1 MEYQLINRPISRL
14 QEIEQILMNRGI
26 PLVDAYKYLH
36 TSPVDIIPPTEIA
49 NIKEGASLLVKH
61 ISQNSKIM
69 LQIDSDCD
77 GFTSFA
83 VFMNYLNNLFPAFV
97 QNNIVYKTH
106 KGKSHGI
113 DIDEIPK
120 DTKLVI
126 ALDAS
131 SNEYELH
138 KTLQEAGMD
147 ILIIDHHEAKQVSPY
162 ACVINN
168 QLCDYPNKSLSGVG
182 MVYKF
187 CCYLDQLLGVSYA
200 DNYLDLVALGMIAD
214 MMDLRDFETKHLIQL
229 GCESVRS
236 PFIKMMMARNEF
248 SIKGQLTPFTVGFY
262 IAPYINA
269 VARVGTQEETLLL
282 AEAMLEYRAYEQIP
296 STKRGCSG
304 QTETRVEQ
312 ACRTANNVRNRQN
325 KARDTSTEFVDKL
338 IEKNNLLENKILVV
352 QVPKAN
358 GLDTNITGLI
368 GNQTIAKYQHP
379 ALILNE
385 RVHDNNEVWWEGS
398 ARGLSDSEL
407 TNFKEFM
414 SETGL
419 VEYAEGHANAF
430 GAGIKDCNMKAF
442 IELTNKLLANIDF
455 RPIYWVDFIYQS
467 NELNPITILTIG
479 QYNHLWGQQLEKPKI
494 AIENIDVSPEKVS
507 VMKGPSLKII
517 VNGIEYIKFKATEKE
532 LELFQENEI
541 VNINIVGE
549 CDINNWGGVE
559 RPQIIIKDYE
569 VNKVMKYYI

>member
-1 MEYQLINRPISRL
+1 
-14 QEIEQILMNRGI
+14 MNRGI
-26 PLVDAYKYLH
+26 PLVDAYRYLH

-61 ISQNSKIM
+61 ISQNSKVM

-131 SNEYELH
+131 SNEYEIHQKLR
-138 KTLQEAGMD
+138 EAGMD
-147 ILIIDHHEAKQVSPY
+147 VLIIDHHEATKVSPN

-187 CCYLDQLLGVSYA
+187 CCYLDQLLGANHA
-200 DNYLDLVALGMIAD
+200 DKYLDLVALGMIAD
-214 MMDLRDFETKHLIQL
+214 MMDLRYFETKHLIQL
-229 GCESVRS
+229 GCENIRS
-236 PFIKMMMARNEF
+236 PFIKMMMARNEY

-262 IAPYINA
+262 IAPYVNA
-269 VARVGTQEETLLL
+269 VARVGTQQETLLL
-282 AEAMLEYRAYEQIP
+282 AESMLEYRAYEQIP

-304 QTETRVEQ
+304 QTESRVEQ

-325 KARDTSTEFVDKL
+325 KARDVSTEFVDKI
-338 IEKNNLLENKILVV
+338 IETNNLLDNKILVV
-352 QVPKAN
+352 QAPKAN

-368 GNQTIAKYQHP
+368 GNQTSAKYQHP
-379 ALILNE
+379 VLILNE
-385 RVHDNNEVWWEGS
+385 RDHDGEIWWEGS

-407 TNFKEFM
+407 TNFKEFLM
-414 SETGL
+414 STGL

-430 GAGIKDCNMKAF
+430 GAGIKDCNIQKF
-442 IELTNKLLANIDF
+442 IEFTNKKLKDIDF
-455 RPIYWVDFIYQS
+455 RPIYWVDFIYKS
-467 NELNPITILTIG
+467 DTLNPNTILTIG
-479 QYNHLWGQQLEKPKI
+479 QYNYLWGQQLDKPKI
-494 AIENIDVSPEKVS
+494 AIEDINITPDNVQ
-507 VMKGPSLKII
+507 VMKGPSLKFTI
-517 VNGIEYIKFKATEKE
+517 NGIEYIKFKATEEEIK
-532 LELFQENEI
+532 LFQDNAI
-541 VNINIVGE
+541 VNITIVGE
-549 CDINNWGGVE
+549 CDINTWGGTE
-559 RPQIIIKDYE
+559 RPQIIIVDYE
-569 VNKVMKYYI
+569 VNKAIKYYI

>member
-1 MEYQLINRPISRL
+1 MEYQLINKPISRL

-26 PLVDAYKYLH
+26 PLIDVYRYLH
-36 TSPVDIIPPTEIA
+36 TSLVDIIPPTEIA
-49 NIKEGASLLVKH
+49 NIKEGAALLVKH
-61 ISQNSKIM
+61 ISQNNKAM

-131 SNEYELH
+131 SNEYEIH
-138 KTLQEAGMD
+138 KKLREAGMD
-147 ILIIDHHEAKQVSPY
+147 ILIIDHHEATEVSPD

-168 QLCDYPNKSLSGVG
+168 QLCNYPNKSLSGVG

-187 CCYLDQLLGVSYA
+187 CCYLDQLLGVDHA
-200 DNYLDLVALGMIAD
+200 DKYLDLVALGMIAD
-214 MMDLRDFETKHLIQL
+214 MMDLRYFETKHLIQL
-229 GCESVRS
+229 GCENIRS
-236 PFIKMMMARNEF
+236 PFIKMMMARNEY

-282 AEAMLEYRAYEQIP
+282 AESMLEYRAYEQIP

-304 QTETRVEQ
+304 QTESRVEQ

-325 KARDTSTEFVDKL
+325 KARDVSTEFVDKL
-338 IEKNNLLENKILVV
+338 IETNNLLDNKILVV
-352 QVPKAN
+352 QAPKAN

-368 GNQTIAKYQHP
+368 GNQTSAKYQHP
-379 ALILNE
+379 VLILNE
-385 RVHDNNEVWWEGS
+385 RNHDGEIWWEGS

-407 TNFKEFM
+407 TNFKEFLIN
-414 SETGL
+414 TGL
-419 VEYAEGHANAF
+419 VEYAEGHPNAF
-430 GAGIKDCNMKAF
+430 GVGIKDQNIQKF
-442 IELTNKLLANIDF
+442 IEFTNEKLKDIDF
-455 RPIYWVDFIYQS
+455 RPIYWVDFIYKS
-467 NELNPITILTIG
+467 DTLNPNTILTIG
-479 QYNHLWGQQLEKPKI
+479 QYNYLWGQSLDKPKI
-494 AIENIDVSPEKVS
+494 AIEDINITPNNVQ
-507 VMKGPSLKII
+507 VMKGPSLKFTI
-517 VNGIEYIKFKATEKE
+517 NGIEYIKFKAAEEEIK
-532 LELFQENEI
+532 LFQDNAI
-541 VNINIVGE
+541 VNITIVGE
-549 CDINNWGGVE
+549 CDINTWGGIE
-559 RPQIIIKDYE
+559 RPQIIIVDYE
-569 VNKVMKYYI
+569 VNKAIKYYI

>member
-1 MEYQLINRPISRL
+1 MEYQLINKPISRL

-26 PLVDAYKYLH
+26 PLIDVYRYLH

-61 ISQNSKIM
+61 ISQNSKVM

-131 SNEYELH
+131 SNEYEIHQKLR
-138 KTLQEAGMD
+138 EAGMD
-147 ILIIDHHEAKQVSPY
+147 VLIIDHHEATKVSPD

-187 CCYLDQLLGVSYA
+187 CCYLDQLLDVDHA
-200 DNYLDLVALGMIAD
+200 DKYLDLVALGMIAD
-214 MMDLRDFETKHLIQL
+214 MMDLRYFETKHLIQL
-229 GCESVRS
+229 GCENIRS
-236 PFIKMMMARNEF
+236 PFIKMMMTRNEY

-282 AEAMLEYRAYEQIP
+282 AESMLEYRAYEQIP

-304 QTETRVEQ
+304 QTESRVEQ

-325 KARDTSTEFVDKL
+325 KARDMSTEFVDKL
-338 IEKNNLLENKILVV
+338 IETNNLLNNKILVV
-352 QVPKAN
+352 QAPKAN

-368 GNQTIAKYQHP
+368 GNQTSAKYQHP
-379 ALILNE
+379 VLILNE
-385 RVHDNNEVWWEGS
+385 RNHDGEIWWEGS

-407 TNFKEFM
+407 TNFKEFLIN
-414 SETGL
+414 TGL
-419 VEYAEGHANAF
+419 VEYAEGHPNAF
-430 GAGIKDCNMKAF
+430 GVGIKDQNIQKF
-442 IELTNKLLANIDF
+442 IEFTNEKLKDIDF
-455 RPIYWVDFIYQS
+455 RPIYWVDFIYKS
-467 NELNPITILTIG
+467 DTLNPNTILTIG
-479 QYNHLWGQQLEKPKI
+479 QYNYLWGQSLDKPKI
-494 AIENIDVSPEKVS
+494 AIEDINITPNNVQ
-507 VMKGPSLKII
+507 VMKGPSLKFTI
-517 VNGIEYIKFKATEKE
+517 NGIEYIKFKATEEEIK
-532 LELFQENEI
+532 LFQDNAI
-541 VNINIVGE
+541 VNITIVGE
-549 CDINNWGGVE
+549 CDINTWGGVE
-559 RPQIIIKDYE
+559 RPQIIIVDYE
-569 VNKVMKYYI
+569 VNKAIKYYI

>member
-61 ISQNSKIM
+61 ISQNSKVM

-120 DTKLVI
+120 DTNLVI

-138 KTLQEAGMD
+138 QKLHEAGMD
-147 ILIIDHHEAKQVSPY
+147 ILIIDHHEAEQVSPY

-262 IAPYINA
+262 IAPYVNA
-269 VARVGTQEETLLL
+269 VARVGTQDETLLL
-282 AEAMLEYRAYEQIP
+282 AESMLEYRAYEQIP

-304 QTETRVEQ
+304 QTESRVEQ

-385 RVHDNNEVWWEGS
+385 RVHNDEIWWEGS

-407 TNFKEFM
+407 TNFKKFM

>member
-1 MEYQLINRPISRL
+1 MEYQLINKPISRL

-26 PLVDAYKYLH
+26 PLIDVYRYLH

-61 ISQNSKIM
+61 ISQNSKVM

-131 SNEYELH
+131 SNEYEIH
-138 KTLQEAGMD
+138 KKLREAGMD
-147 ILIIDHHEAKQVSPY
+147 VLIIDHHEATEVSPD

-187 CCYLDQLLGVSYA
+187 CCYLDQLLGVDHA
-200 DNYLDLVALGMIAD
+200 DKYLDLVALGMIAD
-214 MMDLRDFETKHLIQL
+214 MMDLRYFETKHLIQL
-229 GCESVRS
+229 GCENIRS
-236 PFIKMMMARNEF
+236 PFIKMMMARNEY

-282 AEAMLEYRAYEQIP
+282 AESMLEYRAYEQIP

-304 QTETRVEQ
+304 QTESRVEQ

-325 KARDTSTEFVDKL
+325 KARDVSTEFVDKL
-338 IEKNNLLENKILVV
+338 IETNNLLDNKILVV
-352 QVPKAN
+352 QAPKAN

-368 GNQTIAKYQHP
+368 GNQTSAKYQHP
-379 ALILNE
+379 VLILNE
-385 RVHDNNEVWWEGS
+385 RNHDGEIWWEGS

-407 TNFKEFM
+407 TNFKEFLIN
-414 SETGL
+414 TGL
-419 VEYAEGHANAF
+419 VEYAEGHPNAF
-430 GAGIKDCNMKAF
+430 GVGIKDYNIQKF
-442 IELTNKLLANIDF
+442 IEFTNEKLKDIDF
-455 RPIYWVDFIYQS
+455 RPIYWVDFIYKS
-467 NELNPITILTIG
+467 DTLNPNTILTIG
-479 QYNHLWGQQLEKPKI
+479 QYNYLWGQSLDKPKI
-494 AIENIDVSPEKVS
+494 AIEDINITPNNVQ
-507 VMKGPSLKII
+507 VMKGPSLKFTI
-517 VNGIEYIKFKATEKE
+517 NGIEYIKFKVAEEEIK
-532 LELFQENEI
+532 LFQDNAI
-541 VNINIVGE
+541 VNITIVGE
-549 CDINNWGGVE
+549 CDINTWGGVE
-559 RPQIIIKDYE
+559 RPQIIIVDYE
-569 VNKVMKYYI
+569 VNKAIKYYI

>member
-26 PLVDAYKYLH
+26 PLVDAYRYLH

-61 ISQNSKIM
+61 ISQNSKVM

-131 SNEYELH
+131 SNEYEIHQKLRG
-138 KTLQEAGMD
+138 AGMD
-147 ILIIDHHEAKQVSPY
+147 VLIIDHHEATKVSPN

-187 CCYLDQLLGVSYA
+187 CCYLDQLLGA
-200 DNYLDLVALGMIAD
+200 DHADKYLDLVALGMIAD
-214 MMDLRDFETKHLIQL
+214 MMDLRYLETKHLIQL
-229 GCESVRS
+229 GCENIRS
-236 PFIKMMMARNEF
+236 PFIKMMMTRNEY

-262 IAPYINA
+262 IAPYVNA
-269 VARVGTQEETLLL
+269 VARVGTQQETLLL
-282 AEAMLEYRAYEQIP
+282 AESMLEYRAYEQIP

-304 QTETRVEQ
+304 QTESRVEQ

-325 KARDTSTEFVDKL
+325 KARDVSTEFVDKI
-338 IEKNNLLENKILVV
+338 IETNNLLDNKILVV
-352 QVPKAN
+352 QAPKAN

-368 GNQTIAKYQHP
+368 GNQTSAKYQHP
-379 ALILNE
+379 VLILNE
-385 RVHDNNEVWWEGS
+385 RDHDGEIWWEGS

-407 TNFKEFM
+407 TNFKEFLM
-414 SETGL
+414 STGL

-430 GAGIKDCNMKAF
+430 GAGIKDCNIQKF
-442 IELTNKLLANIDF
+442 IEFTNEKLKDIDF
-455 RPIYWVDFIYQS
+455 RPIYWVDFIYKS
-467 NELNPITILTIG
+467 DTLNPNTILTIG
-479 QYNHLWGQQLEKPKI
+479 QYNYLWGQQLDKPKI
-494 AIENIDVSPEKVS
+494 AIEDINITPDNVQ
-507 VMKGPSLKII
+507 VMKGPSLKFT
-517 VNGIEYIKFKATEKE
+517 VNGIEYIKFKATEEEIK
-532 LELFQENEI
+532 LFQDNAV
-541 VNINIVGE
+541 VNITIVGE

-559 RPQIIIKDYE
+559 RPQIIIVDYE
-569 VNKVMKYYI
+569 VNKAMKYYI

>member
-1 MEYQLINRPISRL
+1 
-14 QEIEQILMNRGI
+14 MNRGI
-26 PLVDAYKYLH
+26 PLVDAYRYLH

-61 ISQNSKIM
+61 ISQNSKVM

-131 SNEYELH
+131 SNEYEIHQKLR
-138 KTLQEAGMD
+138 EAGMD
-147 ILIIDHHEAKQVSPY
+147 VLIIDHHEATKVSPN

-187 CCYLDQLLGVSYA
+187 CCYLDQLLSA
-200 DNYLDLVALGMIAD
+200 DHADKYLDLVALGMIAD
-214 MMDLRDFETKHLIQL
+214 MMDLRFLETKHLIQL
-229 GCESVRS
+229 GCENIRS
-236 PFIKMMMARNEF
+236 PFIKMMMTRNEY

-262 IAPYINA
+262 IAPYVNA
-269 VARVGTQEETLLL
+269 VARVGTQQETLLL
-282 AEAMLEYRAYEQIP
+282 AESMLEYRAYEQIP

-304 QTETRVEQ
+304 QTESRVEQ

-325 KARDTSTEFVDKL
+325 KARDVSTEFVSKL
-338 IEKNNLLENKILVV
+338 IETNNLLDNKILVV
-352 QVPKAN
+352 QAPKAN

-368 GNQTIAKYQHP
+368 GNQTSAKYQHP
-379 ALILNE
+379 VLILNE
-385 RVHDNNEVWWEGS
+385 RDHDGEIWWEGS

-407 TNFKEFM
+407 TNFKEFLM
-414 SETGL
+414 STGL
-419 VEYAEGHANAF
+419 VEYAEGHPNAF
-430 GAGIKDCNMKAF
+430 GAGIKDCNIQKF
-442 IELTNKLLANIDF
+442 IEFTNEKLKDIDF
-455 RPIYWVDFIYQS
+455 RPIYWVDFIYKS
-467 NELNPITILTIG
+467 DTLNPNTILTIG
-479 QYNHLWGQQLEKPKI
+479 QYNYLWGQQLDKPKI
-494 AIENIDVSPEKVS
+494 AIEDINITPDNVQ
-507 VMKGPSLKII
+507 VMKGPSLKFT
-517 VNGIEYIKFKATEKE
+517 VNGIEYIKFKATEEEIK
-532 LELFQENEI
+532 LFQDNEVI
-541 VNINIVGE
+541 NITIVGE

-559 RPQIIIKDYE
+559 RPQIIVTDYE

>member
-1 MEYQLINRPISRL
+1 MEYQLINKPISRL

-26 PLVDAYKYLH
+26 PLIDVYRYLH

-61 ISQNSKIM
+61 ISQNNKVM

-131 SNEYELH
+131 SNEYEIH
-138 KTLQEAGMD
+138 KKLREAGMD
-147 ILIIDHHEAKQVSPY
+147 VLIIDHHEATEVSPD

-187 CCYLDQLLGVSYA
+187 CCYLDQLLGVDHA
-200 DNYLDLVALGMIAD
+200 DKYLDLVALGMIAD
-214 MMDLRDFETKHLIQL
+214 MMDLRYFETKHLIQL
-229 GCESVRS
+229 GCENIRS
-236 PFIKMMMARNEF
+236 PFIKMMMARNEY

-282 AEAMLEYRAYEQIP
+282 AESMLEYRAYEQIP

-304 QTETRVEQ
+304 QTESRVEQ

-325 KARDTSTEFVDKL
+325 KARDVSTEFVDKL
-338 IEKNNLLENKILVV
+338 IETNNLLDNKILVV
-352 QVPKAN
+352 QAPKAN

-368 GNQTIAKYQHP
+368 GNQTSAKYQHP
-379 ALILNE
+379 VLILNE
-385 RVHDNNEVWWEGS
+385 RNHDGEIWWEGS

-407 TNFKEFM
+407 TNFKEFLIN
-414 SETGL
+414 TGL
-419 VEYAEGHANAF
+419 VEYAEGHPNAF
-430 GAGIKDCNMKAF
+430 GIGIKDQNIQKF
-442 IELTNKLLANIDF
+442 IEFTNEKLKDIDF
-455 RPIYWVDFIYQS
+455 KPIYWVDFIYKS
-467 NELNPITILTIG
+467 DTLNPNTILTIG
-479 QYNHLWGQQLEKPKI
+479 QYNYLWGQSLDKPKI
-494 AIENIDVSPEKVS
+494 AIEDINITPNNVQ
-507 VMKGPSLKII
+507 VMKGPSLKFTI
-517 VNGIEYIKFKATEKE
+517 NGIEYIKFKAAEEEIK
-532 LELFQENEI
+532 LFQDNAI
-541 VNINIVGE
+541 VNITIVGE
-549 CDINNWGGVE
+549 CDINTWGGVE
-559 RPQIIIKDYE
+559 RPQIIIVDYE
-569 VNKVMKYYI
+569 VNKAIKYYI

>member
-1 MEYQLINRPISRL
+1 MDYQLINRPISRL

-26 PLVDAYKYLH
+26 PLVDAYRYLH

-97 QNNIVYKTH
+97 QSNIVYKTH

-131 SNEYELH
+131 SNEYEIHQKLR
-138 KTLQEAGMD
+138 EAGMD
-147 ILIIDHHEAKQVSPY
+147 VLIIDHHEATKVSPN

-187 CCYLDQLLGVSYA
+187 CCYLDQLLGA
-200 DNYLDLVALGMIAD
+200 DHADKYLDLVALGMIAD
-214 MMDLRDFETKHLIQL
+214 MMDLRYFETKHLIQL
-229 GCESVRS
+229 GCENIRS
-236 PFIKMMMARNEF
+236 PFIKMMMARNEY

-262 IAPYINA
+262 IAPYVNA
-269 VARVGTQEETLLL
+269 VARVGTQQETLLL
-282 AEAMLEYRAYEQIP
+282 AESMLEYRAYEQIP

-304 QTETRVEQ
+304 QTESRVEQ

-325 KARDTSTEFVDKL
+325 KARDVSTEFVDKI
-338 IEKNNLLENKILVV
+338 IETNNLLDNKILVV
-352 QVPKAN
+352 QAPKAN

-368 GNQTIAKYQHP
+368 GNQTSAKYQHP
-379 ALILNE
+379 VLILNE
-385 RVHDNNEVWWEGS
+385 RDHDGEIWWEGS

-407 TNFKEFM
+407 TNFKEFLM
-414 SETGL
+414 STGL

-430 GAGIKDCNMKAF
+430 GAGIKDCNIQKF
-442 IELTNKLLANIDF
+442 IEFTNEKLKDIDF
-455 RPIYWVDFIYQS
+455 RPIYWVDFIYKS
-467 NELNPITILTIG
+467 DTLNPNTILTIG
-479 QYNHLWGQQLEKPKI
+479 QYNYLWGQQLDKPKI
-494 AIENIDVSPEKVS
+494 AIEDINITPDNVQ
-507 VMKGPSLKII
+507 VMKGPSLKFI
-517 VNGIEYIKFKATEKE
+517 VNGIEYIKFKATEEEIK
-532 LELFQENEI
+532 LFQDNEV
-541 VNINIVGE
+541 VNITIVGE

-559 RPQIIIKDYE
+559 RPQIIVTDYE

>member
-1 MEYQLINRPISRL
+1 MEYQLINKPISRL

-26 PLVDAYKYLH
+26 PLIDVYRYLH

-61 ISQNSKIM
+61 ISQNSKVM

-131 SNEYELH
+131 SNEYEIHQKLR
-138 KTLQEAGMD
+138 EAGMD
-147 ILIIDHHEAKQVSPY
+147 VLIIDHHEATEVSPD

-187 CCYLDQLLGVSYA
+187 CCYLDQLLGVDHA
-200 DNYLDLVALGMIAD
+200 DKYLDLVALGMIAD
-214 MMDLRDFETKHLIQL
+214 MMDLRYFETKHLIQL
-229 GCESVRS
+229 GCENIRS
-236 PFIKMMMARNEF
+236 PFIKMMMARNEY

-269 VARVGTQEETLLL
+269 VARVGTQQETLLL
-282 AEAMLEYRAYEQIP
+282 AESMLEYRAYEQIP

-304 QTETRVEQ
+304 QTESRVEQ

-325 KARDTSTEFVDKL
+325 KARDVSTEFVDKL
-338 IEKNNLLENKILVV
+338 IETNNLLDNKILVV
-352 QVPKAN
+352 QAPKAN

-368 GNQTIAKYQHP
+368 GNQTSAKYQHP
-379 ALILNE
+379 VLILNE
-385 RVHDNNEVWWEGS
+385 RNHDGEIWWEGS

-407 TNFKEFM
+407 TNFKEFLIN
-414 SETGL
+414 TGL
-419 VEYAEGHANAF
+419 VEYAEGHPNAF
-430 GAGIKDCNMKAF
+430 GVGIKDQNIQKF
-442 IELTNKLLANIDF
+442 IEFTNEKLKDIDF
-455 RPIYWVDFIYQS
+455 RPIYWVDFIYKS
-467 NELNPITILTIG
+467 DTLNPNTILTIG
-479 QYNHLWGQQLEKPKI
+479 QYNYLWGQSLDKPKI
-494 AIENIDVSPEKVS
+494 AIEDINITPNNVQ
-507 VMKGPSLKII
+507 VMKGPSLKFTI
-517 VNGIEYIKFKATEKE
+517 NGIEYIKFKATEEEIK
-532 LELFQENEI
+532 LFQDNAI
-541 VNINIVGE
+541 VNITIVGE
-549 CDINNWGGVE
+549 CDINTWGGVE
-559 RPQIIIKDYE
+559 RPQIIIVDYE
-569 VNKVMKYYI
+569 VNKAIKYYI

>member
-1 MEYQLINRPISRL
+1 MEYQLINKPISRL

-26 PLVDAYKYLH
+26 PLIDVYRYLH

-49 NIKEGASLLVKH
+49 NIKEGAALLVKH
-61 ISQNSKIM
+61 ISQNSKVM

-113 DIDEIPK
+113 DMDEIPK

-131 SNEYELH
+131 SNEYEIH
-138 KTLQEAGMD
+138 KKLREAGMD
-147 ILIIDHHEAKQVSPY
+147 VLIIDHHEATEVSPD

-187 CCYLDQLLGVSYA
+187 CCYLDQLLGVDHA
-200 DNYLDLVALGMIAD
+200 DKYLDLVALGMIAD
-214 MMDLRDFETKHLIQL
+214 MMDLRYFETKHLIQL
-229 GCESVRS
+229 GCENIRS
-236 PFIKMMMARNEF
+236 PFIKMMMARNEY

-282 AEAMLEYRAYEQIP
+282 AESMLEYRAYEQIP

-304 QTETRVEQ
+304 QTESRVEQ

-325 KARDTSTEFVDKL
+325 KARDVSTEFVDKL
-338 IEKNNLLENKILVV
+338 IETNNLLDNKILVV
-352 QVPKAN
+352 QAPKAN

-368 GNQTIAKYQHP
+368 GNQTSAKYQHP
-379 ALILNE
+379 VLILNE
-385 RVHDNNEVWWEGS
+385 RNHDGEIWWEGS

-407 TNFKEFM
+407 TNFKEFLIN
-414 SETGL
+414 TGL
-419 VEYAEGHANAF
+419 VEYAEGHPNAF
-430 GAGIKDCNMKAF
+430 GVGIKDQNIQKF
-442 IELTNKLLANIDF
+442 IEFTNEKLKDIDF
-455 RPIYWVDFIYQS
+455 RPIYWVDFIYKS
-467 NELNPITILTIG
+467 DTLNPNTILTIG
-479 QYNHLWGQQLEKPKI
+479 QYNYLWGQSLDKPKI
-494 AIENIDVSPEKVS
+494 AIEDINITPNNVQ
-507 VMKGPSLKII
+507 VMKGPSLKFTI
-517 VNGIEYIKFKATEKE
+517 NGIEYIKFKAADEEIK
-532 LELFQENEI
+532 LFQDNAI
-541 VNINIVGE
+541 VNITIVGE
-549 CDINNWGGVE
+549 CDINTWGGVE
-559 RPQIIIKDYE
+559 RPQIIIVDYE
-569 VNKVMKYYI
+569 VNKAIKYYI

>member
-1 MEYQLINRPISRL
+1 MEYQLINKPISRL

-26 PLVDAYKYLH
+26 PLIDVYRCLH
-36 TSPVDIIPPTEIA
+36 TSPIDIIPPTEIA

-61 ISQNSKIM
+61 ISQNSKVM

-131 SNEYELH
+131 SNEYEIHQKLR
-138 KTLQEAGMD
+138 EAGMD
-147 ILIIDHHEAKQVSPY
+147 VLIIDHHEATEVSPD

-187 CCYLDQLLGVSYA
+187 CCYLDQLLGA
-200 DNYLDLVALGMIAD
+200 DHADKYLDLVALGMIAD
-214 MMDLRDFETKHLIQL
+214 MMDLRYFETKHLIQL
-229 GCESVRS
+229 GCENIRS
-236 PFIKMMMARNEF
+236 PFIKMMMARNEY

-282 AEAMLEYRAYEQIP
+282 AESMLEYRAYEQIP

-304 QTETRVEQ
+304 QTESRVEQ

-325 KARDTSTEFVDKL
+325 KARDVSTEFVDKL
-338 IEKNNLLENKILVV
+338 IETNNLLDNKILVV
-352 QVPKAN
+352 QAPKAN

-368 GNQTIAKYQHP
+368 GNQTSAKYQHP
-379 ALILNE
+379 VLILNE
-385 RVHDNNEVWWEGS
+385 RNHDGEIWWEGS

-407 TNFKEFM
+407 TNFKEFLIN
-414 SETGL
+414 TGL
-419 VEYAEGHANAF
+419 VEYAEGHPNAF
-430 GAGIKDCNMKAF
+430 GVGIKDQNIQKF
-442 IELTNKLLANIDF
+442 IEFTNEKLKDIDF
-455 RPIYWVDFIYQS
+455 RPIYWVDFIYKS
-467 NELNPITILTIG
+467 DTLNPNTILTIG
-479 QYNHLWGQQLEKPKI
+479 QYNYLWGQSLDKPKI
-494 AIENIDVSPEKVS
+494 AIEDINITPNNVQ
-507 VMKGPSLKII
+507 VMKGPSLKFTI
-517 VNGIEYIKFKATEKE
+517 NGIEYIKFKAAEEEIK
-532 LELFQENEI
+532 LFQDNAI
-541 VNINIVGE
+541 VNITIVGE
-549 CDINNWGGVE
+549 CDINTWGGVE
-559 RPQIIIKDYE
+559 RPQIIIVDYE
-569 VNKVMKYYI
+569 VNKAIKYYI

>member
-1 MEYQLINRPISRL
+1 
-14 QEIEQILMNRGI
+14 MNRGI

-36 TSPVDIIPPTEIA
+36 TSSVDIIPPTEIA

-61 ISQNSKIM
+61 ISQNSKVM

-131 SNEYELH
+131 SNEYEIHQELR
-138 KTLQEAGMD
+138 EAGMD
-147 ILIIDHHEAKQVSPY
+147 VLIIDHHEATKVSPN

-187 CCYLDQLLGVSYA
+187 CCYLDQLLGA
-200 DNYLDLVALGMIAD
+200 DHADKYLDLVALGMIAD
-214 MMDLRDFETKHLIQL
+214 MMDLRYFETKHLIQL
-229 GCESVRS
+229 GCENIRS
-236 PFIKMMMARNEF
+236 PFIKMMMARNEY

-262 IAPYINA
+262 IAPYVNA
-269 VARVGTQEETLLL
+269 VARVGTQQETLLL
-282 AEAMLEYRAYEQIP
+282 AESMLEYRAYEQIP

-304 QTETRVEQ
+304 QTESRVEQ

-325 KARDTSTEFVDKL
+325 KARDVSTEFVSKL
-338 IEKNNLLENKILVV
+338 IETNNLLDNKILVV
-352 QVPKAN
+352 QAPKAN

-368 GNQTIAKYQHP
+368 GNQTSAKYQHP
-379 ALILNE
+379 VLILNE
-385 RVHDNNEVWWEGS
+385 RDHDGEIWWEGS

-407 TNFKEFM
+407 TNFKEFLM
-414 SETGL
+414 STGL
-419 VEYAEGHANAF
+419 VEYAEGHPNAF
-430 GAGIKDCNMKAF
+430 GAGIKDCNIQKF
-442 IELTNKLLANIDF
+442 IEFTNEKLKDIDF
-455 RPIYWVDFIYQS
+455 RPIYWVDFIYKS
-467 NELNPITILTIG
+467 DTLNPNTILTIG
-479 QYNHLWGQQLEKPKI
+479 QYNYLWGQQLDKPKI
-494 AIENIDVSPEKVS
+494 AIEDINITPDNVQ
-507 VMKGPSLKII
+507 VMKGPSLKFT
-517 VNGIEYIKFKATEKE
+517 VNGIEYIKFKATEEEIK
-532 LELFQENEI
+532 LFQDNEV
-541 VNINIVGE
+541 VNITIVGE

-559 RPQIIIKDYE
+559 RPQIIITDYE

>member
-1 MEYQLINRPISRL
+1 
-14 QEIEQILMNRGI
+14 MNRGI

-61 ISQNSKIM
+61 ISQNSKVM

-131 SNEYELH
+131 SNEYEIHQKLR
-138 KTLQEAGMD
+138 EAGMD
-147 ILIIDHHEAKQVSPY
+147 VLIIDHHEATEVSPN

-187 CCYLDQLLGVSYA
+187 CCYLDQLLGA
-200 DNYLDLVALGMIAD
+200 DHADKYLDLVALGMIAD
-214 MMDLRDFETKHLIQL
+214 MMDLRFLETKHLIQL
-229 GCESVRS
+229 GCENIRS
-236 PFIKMMMARNEF
+236 PFIKMMMARNEY

-262 IAPYINA
+262 IAPYVNA
-269 VARVGTQEETLLL
+269 VARVGTQQETLLL
-282 AEAMLEYRAYEQIP
+282 AESMLEYRAYEQIP

-304 QTETRVEQ
+304 QTESRVEQ

-325 KARDTSTEFVDKL
+325 KARDVSTEFVDKI
-338 IEKNNLLENKILVV
+338 IETNNLLDNKILVV
-352 QVPKAN
+352 QAPKAN

-368 GNQTIAKYQHP
+368 GNQTSAKYQHP
-379 ALILNE
+379 VLILNE
-385 RVHDNNEVWWEGS
+385 RDHDGEIWWEGS

-407 TNFKEFM
+407 TNFKEFLM
-414 SETGL
+414 STGL
-419 VEYAEGHANAF
+419 VEYAEGHPNAF
-430 GAGIKDCNMKAF
+430 GAGIKDCNIQKF
-442 IELTNKLLANIDF
+442 IEFTNDKLKDIDF
-455 RPIYWVDFIYQS
+455 RPIYWVDFIYKS
-467 NELNPITILTIG
+467 DILNPNTILTIG
-479 QYNHLWGQQLEKPKI
+479 QYNYLWGQQLDKPKI
-494 AIENIDVSPEKVS
+494 AIEDINITPDNVQ
-507 VMKGPSLKII
+507 VMKGPSLKFTI
-517 VNGIEYIKFKATEKE
+517 NGIEYIKFKATEEEIK
-532 LELFQENEI
+532 LFQDNAI
-541 VNINIVGE
+541 VNITIVGE
-549 CDINNWGGVE
+549 CDINTWGGVE
-559 RPQIIIKDYE
+559 RPQIIVVDYE
-569 VNKVMKYYI
+569 VNKAIKYYI

>member
-1 MEYQLINRPISRL
+1 MEYQLINKPISRL

-26 PLVDAYKYLH
+26 PLIDVYRYLH

-61 ISQNSKIM
+61 ISQNSKVM

-131 SNEYELH
+131 SNEYEIH
-138 KTLQEAGMD
+138 KKLREAGMD
-147 ILIIDHHEAKQVSPY
+147 ILIIDHHEATEVSPD

-187 CCYLDQLLGVSYA
+187 CCYLDQLLGVDHA
-200 DNYLDLVALGMIAD
+200 DKYLDLVALGMIAD
-214 MMDLRDFETKHLIQL
+214 MMDLRYFETKHLIQL
-229 GCESVRS
+229 GCENIRS
-236 PFIKMMMARNEF
+236 PFIKMMMARNEY

-282 AEAMLEYRAYEQIP
+282 AESMLEYRAYEQIP

-304 QTETRVEQ
+304 QTESRVEQ

-325 KARDTSTEFVDKL
+325 KARDVSTEFVDKL
-338 IEKNNLLENKILVV
+338 IETNNLLDNKILVV
-352 QVPKAN
+352 QAPKAN

-368 GNQTIAKYQHP
+368 GNQTSAKYQHP
-379 ALILNE
+379 VLILNE
-385 RVHDNNEVWWEGS
+385 RNHDGEIWWEGS

-407 TNFKEFM
+407 TNFKEFLIN
-414 SETGL
+414 TGL
-419 VEYAEGHANAF
+419 VEYAEGHPNAF
-430 GAGIKDCNMKAF
+430 GVGIKDQNIQKF
-442 IELTNKLLANIDF
+442 IEFTNEKLKDIDF
-455 RPIYWVDFIYQS
+455 RPIYWVDFIYKS
-467 NELNPITILTIG
+467 DTLNPNTILTIG
-479 QYNHLWGQQLEKPKI
+479 QYNYLWGQSLDKPKI
-494 AIENIDVSPEKVS
+494 AIEDINITPNNVQ
-507 VMKGPSLKII
+507 VMKGPSLKFTI
-517 VNGIEYIKFKATEKE
+517 NGIEYIKFKAAEEEIK
-532 LELFQENEI
+532 LFQDNAI
-541 VNINIVGE
+541 VNITIVGE
-549 CDINNWGGVE
+549 CDINTWGGVE
-559 RPQIIIKDYE
+559 RPQIIIVDYE
-569 VNKVMKYYI
+569 VNKAIKYYI

>member
-1 MEYQLINRPISRL
+1 MEYQLINKPISRL

-26 PLVDAYKYLH
+26 PLIDVYRYLH

-61 ISQNSKIM
+61 ISQNSKVM

-131 SNEYELH
+131 SNEYEIH
-138 KTLQEAGMD
+138 KKLREAGMD
-147 ILIIDHHEAKQVSPY
+147 VLVIDHHEATEVSPD

-187 CCYLDQLLGVSYA
+187 CCYLDQLLGVDHA
-200 DNYLDLVALGMIAD
+200 DKYLDLVALGMIAD
-214 MMDLRDFETKHLIQL
+214 MMDLRYFETKHLIQL
-229 GCESVRS
+229 GCENIRS
-236 PFIKMMMARNEF
+236 PFIKMMMARNEY

-282 AEAMLEYRAYEQIP
+282 AESMLEYRAYEQIP

-304 QTETRVEQ
+304 QTESRVEQ

-325 KARDTSTEFVDKL
+325 KARDVSTEFVDKL
-338 IEKNNLLENKILVV
+338 IETNNLLDNKILVV
-352 QVPKAN
+352 QAPKAN

-368 GNQTIAKYQHP
+368 GNQTSAKYQHP
-379 ALILNE
+379 VLILNE
-385 RVHDNNEVWWEGS
+385 RNHDGEIWWEGS

-407 TNFKEFM
+407 TNFKEFLIN
-414 SETGL
+414 TGL
-419 VEYAEGHANAF
+419 VEYAEGHPNAF
-430 GAGIKDCNMKAF
+430 GVGIKDQNIQKF
-442 IELTNKLLANIDF
+442 IEFTNEKLKDIDF
-455 RPIYWVDFIYQS
+455 RPIYWVDFIYKS
-467 NELNPITILTIG
+467 DTLNPNTILTIG
-479 QYNHLWGQQLEKPKI
+479 QYNYLWGQSLDKPKI
-494 AIENIDVSPEKVS
+494 AIEDINITPNNVQ
-507 VMKGPSLKII
+507 VMKGPSLKFTI
-517 VNGIEYIKFKATEKE
+517 NGIEYIKFKAAEEEIK
-532 LELFQENEI
+532 LFQDNAI
-541 VNINIVGE
+541 VNITIVGE
-549 CDINNWGGVE
+549 CDINTWGGVE
-559 RPQIIIKDYE
+559 RPQIIIVDYE
-569 VNKVMKYYI
+569 VNKAIKYYI

>member
-1 MEYQLINRPISRL
+1 MDYQLINRPISRL

-26 PLVDAYKYLH
+26 PLVDAYRYLH

-61 ISQNSKIM
+61 ISQNSKVM

-131 SNEYELH
+131 SNEYEIHQKLR
-138 KTLQEAGMD
+138 EAGMD
-147 ILIIDHHEAKQVSPY
+147 VLIIDHHEATKVSPN

-187 CCYLDQLLGVSYA
+187 CCYLDQLLGA
-200 DNYLDLVALGMIAD
+200 DHADKYLDLVALGMIAD
-214 MMDLRDFETKHLIQL
+214 MMDLRYFETKHLIQL
-229 GCESVRS
+229 GCENIRS
-236 PFIKMMMARNEF
+236 PFIKMMMTRNEY

-262 IAPYINA
+262 IAPYVNA
-269 VARVGTQEETLLL
+269 VARVGTQQETLLL
-282 AEAMLEYRAYEQIP
+282 AESMLEYRAYEQIP

-304 QTETRVEQ
+304 QTESRVEQ

-325 KARDTSTEFVDKL
+325 KARDVSTEFVDKI
-338 IEKNNLLENKILVV
+338 IETNNLLDNKILVV
-352 QVPKAN
+352 QAPKAN

-368 GNQTIAKYQHP
+368 GNQTSAKYQHP
-379 ALILNE
+379 VLILNE
-385 RVHDNNEVWWEGS
+385 RDHDGEIWWEGS

-407 TNFKEFM
+407 TNFKEFLM
-414 SETGL
+414 STGL

-430 GAGIKDCNMKAF
+430 GAGIKDCNIQKF
-442 IELTNKLLANIDF
+442 IEFTNEKLKDIDF
-455 RPIYWVDFIYQS
+455 RPIYWVDFIYKS
-467 NELNPITILTIG
+467 DTLNPNTILTIG
-479 QYNHLWGQQLEKPKI
+479 QYNYLWGQQLDKPKI
-494 AIENIDVSPEKVS
+494 AIEDINITPDNVQ
-507 VMKGPSLKII
+507 VMKGPSLKFII
-517 VNGIEYIKFKATEKE
+517 NGIEYIKFKATEEEIK
-532 LELFQENEI
+532 LFQDNEV
-541 VNINIVGE
+541 VNITIVGE

-559 RPQIIIKDYE
+559 RPQIIVTDYE
-569 VNKVMKYYI
+569 VNKIMKYYI

>member
-1 MEYQLINRPISRL
+1 MEYQLINKPISRL

-26 PLVDAYKYLH
+26 PLIDVYRYLH
-36 TSPVDIIPPTEIA
+36 TSPVDIIPPTEIG

-61 ISQNSKIM
+61 ISQNSKVM

-113 DIDEIPK
+113 DMDEIPK

-131 SNEYELH
+131 SNEYEIH
-138 KTLQEAGMD
+138 KKLREAGMD
-147 ILIIDHHEAKQVSPY
+147 VLIIDHHEATEVSPD

-187 CCYLDQLLGVSYA
+187 CCYLDQLLGVDHA
-200 DNYLDLVALGMIAD
+200 DKYLDLVALGMIAD
-214 MMDLRDFETKHLIQL
+214 MMDLRYFETKHLIQL
-229 GCESVRS
+229 GCENIRS
-236 PFIKMMMARNEF
+236 PFIKMMMARNEY

-282 AEAMLEYRAYEQIP
+282 AESMLEYRAYEQIP

-304 QTETRVEQ
+304 QTESRVEQ

-325 KARDTSTEFVDKL
+325 KARDVSTEFVDKL
-338 IEKNNLLENKILVV
+338 IETNNLLDNKILVV
-352 QVPKAN
+352 QAPKAN

-368 GNQTIAKYQHP
+368 GNQTSAKYQHP
-379 ALILNE
+379 VLILNE
-385 RVHDNNEVWWEGS
+385 RNHDGEIWWEGS

-407 TNFKEFM
+407 TNFKEFLIN
-414 SETGL
+414 TGL
-419 VEYAEGHANAF
+419 VEYAEGHPNAF
-430 GAGIKDCNMKAF
+430 GVGIKDYNIQKF
-442 IELTNKLLANIDF
+442 IEFTNEKLKDIDF
-455 RPIYWVDFIYQS
+455 RPIYWVDFIYKS
-467 NELNPITILTIG
+467 DTLNPNTILTIG
-479 QYNHLWGQQLEKPKI
+479 QYNYLWGQSLDKPKI
-494 AIENIDVSPEKVS
+494 AIEDINITPNNVQ
-507 VMKGPSLKII
+507 VMKGPSLKFTI
-517 VNGIEYIKFKATEKE
+517 NGIEYIKFKAAEEEIK
-532 LELFQENEI
+532 LFQDNAI
-541 VNINIVGE
+541 VNITIVGE
-549 CDINNWGGVE
+549 CDINTWGGVE
-559 RPQIIIKDYE
+559 RPQIIIVDYE
-569 VNKVMKYYI
+569 VNKAIKYYI

>member
-1 MEYQLINRPISRL
+1 MEYQLINKPISRL

-26 PLVDAYKYLH
+26 PLIDVYGYLH

-61 ISQNSKIM
+61 ISQNSKVM

-131 SNEYELH
+131 SNEYEIH
-138 KTLQEAGMD
+138 KKLREAGMD
-147 ILIIDHHEAKQVSPY
+147 VLIIDHHEATEVSPD

-187 CCYLDQLLGVSYA
+187 CCYLDQLLGVDHA
-200 DNYLDLVALGMIAD
+200 DKYLDLVALGMIAD
-214 MMDLRDFETKHLIQL
+214 MMDLRYFETKHLIQL
-229 GCESVRS
+229 GCENIRS
-236 PFIKMMMARNEF
+236 PFIKMMMARNEY

-282 AEAMLEYRAYEQIP
+282 AESMLEYRAYEQIP

-304 QTETRVEQ
+304 QTESRVEQ

-325 KARDTSTEFVDKL
+325 KARDVSTEFVDKL
-338 IEKNNLLENKILVV
+338 IETNNLLDNKILVV
-352 QVPKAN
+352 QAPKAN

-368 GNQTIAKYQHP
+368 GNQTSAKYQHP
-379 ALILNE
+379 VLILNE
-385 RVHDNNEVWWEGS
+385 RNHDGEIWWEGS

-407 TNFKEFM
+407 TNFKEFLIN
-414 SETGL
+414 TGL
-419 VEYAEGHANAF
+419 VEYAEGHPNAF
-430 GAGIKDCNMKAF
+430 GVGIKDQNIQKF
-442 IELTNKLLANIDF
+442 IEFTNEKLKDIDF
-455 RPIYWVDFIYQS
+455 RPIYWVDFIYKS
-467 NELNPITILTIG
+467 DTLNPNTILTIG
-479 QYNHLWGQQLEKPKI
+479 QYNYLWGQQLDKPKI
-494 AIENIDVSPEKVS
+494 AIEDINITPNNVQ
-507 VMKGPSLKII
+507 VMKGPSLKFTI
-517 VNGIEYIKFKATEKE
+517 NGIEYIKFKAAEEEIK
-532 LELFQENEI
+532 LFQDNAI
-541 VNINIVGE
+541 VNITIVGE
-549 CDINNWGGVE
+549 CDINTWGGVE
-559 RPQIIIKDYE
+559 RPQIIIVDYE
-569 VNKVMKYYI
+569 VNKAIKYYI

>member
-1 MEYQLINRPISRL
+1 MEYQLINKPISRL

-26 PLVDAYKYLH
+26 PLIDVYRYLH

-61 ISQNSKIM
+61 ISQNSKVM

-113 DIDEIPK
+113 DMDEIPK

-131 SNEYELH
+131 SNEYEIHQKLR
-138 KTLQEAGMD
+138 EAGMD
-147 ILIIDHHEAKQVSPY
+147 VLIIDHHEATEVSPD

-187 CCYLDQLLGVSYA
+187 CCYLDQLLGVDHA
-200 DNYLDLVALGMIAD
+200 DKYLDLVALGMIAD
-214 MMDLRDFETKHLIQL
+214 MMDLRYFETKHLIQL
-229 GCESVRS
+229 GCENIRS
-236 PFIKMMMARNEF
+236 PFIKMMMARNEY

-282 AEAMLEYRAYEQIP
+282 AESMLEYRAYEQIP

-304 QTETRVEQ
+304 QTESRVEQ

-325 KARDTSTEFVDKL
+325 KARDVSTEFVDKL
-338 IEKNNLLENKILVV
+338 IETNNLLDNKILVV
-352 QVPKAN
+352 QAPKAN

-368 GNQTIAKYQHP
+368 GNQTSAKYQHP
-379 ALILNE
+379 VLILNE
-385 RVHDNNEVWWEGS
+385 RNHDGEIWWEGS

-407 TNFKEFM
+407 TNFKEFLIN
-414 SETGL
+414 TGL
-419 VEYAEGHANAF
+419 VEYAEGHPNAF
-430 GAGIKDCNMKAF
+430 GVGIKDQNIQKF
-442 IELTNKLLANIDF
+442 IEFTNEKLKDIDF
-455 RPIYWVDFIYQS
+455 RPIYWVDFIYKS
-467 NELNPITILTIG
+467 DTLNPNTILTLG
-479 QYNHLWGQQLEKPKI
+479 QYNYLWGQQLDKPKI
-494 AIENIDVSPEKVS
+494 AIEDINITPNNVQ
-507 VMKGPSLKII
+507 VMKGPSLKFTI
-517 VNGIEYIKFKATEKE
+517 NGIEYIKFKASEEEIK
-532 LELFQENEI
+532 LFQDNAI
-541 VNINIVGE
+541 VNITIVGE
-549 CDINNWGGVE
+549 CDINTWGGVE
-559 RPQIIIKDYE
+559 RPQIIIVDYE
-569 VNKVMKYYI
+569 VNKAIKYYI

>member
-26 PLVDAYKYLH
+26 PLVDAYRYLH

-61 ISQNSKIM
+61 ISQNSKVM

-131 SNEYELH
+131 SNEYEIHQKLR
-138 KTLQEAGMD
+138 EAGMD
-147 ILIIDHHEAKQVSPY
+147 VLIIDHHEATKVSPN

-187 CCYLDQLLGVSYA
+187 CCYLDQLLGA
-200 DNYLDLVALGMIAD
+200 DHADKYLDLVALGMIAD
-214 MMDLRDFETKHLIQL
+214 MMDLRYFETKHLIQL
-229 GCESVRS
+229 GCENIRS
-236 PFIKMMMARNEF
+236 PFIKMMMARNEY

-262 IAPYINA
+262 IAPYVNA
-269 VARVGTQEETLLL
+269 VARVGTQQETLLL
-282 AEAMLEYRAYEQIP
+282 AESMLEYRAYEQIP

-304 QTETRVEQ
+304 QVESRVEQ

-325 KARDTSTEFVDKL
+325 KARDVSTEFVSKL
-338 IEKNNLLENKILVV
+338 IETNNLLDNKILVV
-352 QVPKAN
+352 QAPKAN

-368 GNQTIAKYQHP
+368 GNQTSAKYQHP
-379 ALILNE
+379 VLILNE
-385 RVHDNNEVWWEGS
+385 RDHDGEIWWEGS

-407 TNFKEFM
+407 SNFKEFLM
-414 SETGL
+414 NTGL
-419 VEYAEGHANAF
+419 VEYAEGHPNAF
-430 GAGIKDCNMKAF
+430 GIGIKDCNIQKF
-442 IELTNKLLANIDF
+442 IEFTNEKLKDIDF
-455 RPIYWVDFIYQS
+455 RPIYWVDFIYKS
-467 NELNPITILTIG
+467 DTLNPNTILTIG
-479 QYNHLWGQQLEKPKI
+479 QYNYLWGQQLDKPKI
-494 AIENIDVSPEKVS
+494 AIEDINITPDNIQ
-507 VMKGPSLKII
+507 VMKGPSLKFTI
-517 VNGIEYIKFKATEKE
+517 NEIEYIKFKVTEEEIK
-532 LELFQENEI
+532 LFQDNAV
-541 VNINIVGE
+541 VNITTVGE
-549 CDINNWGGVE
+549 CDINTWGGME
-559 RPQIIIKDYE
+559 RPQIIITDYE
-569 VNKVMKYYI
+569 INKVMKYYI

>member
-61 ISQNSKIM
+61 ISQNSKVM

-131 SNEYELH
+131 SNEYEIHQKLR
-138 KTLQEAGMD
+138 EAGMD
-147 ILIIDHHEAKQVSPY
+147 VLIIDHHEAAEVSPN

-187 CCYLDQLLGVSYA
+187 CCYLDQLLGA
-200 DNYLDLVALGMIAD
+200 DHADKYLDLVALGMIAD
-214 MMDLRDFETKHLIQL
+214 MMDLRYFETKHLIQL
-229 GCESVRS
+229 GCENIRS
-236 PFIKMMMARNEF
+236 PFIKMMMARNEYN
-248 SIKGQLTPFTVGFY
+248 IKGQLTPFTVGFY
-262 IAPYINA
+262 IAPYVNA
-269 VARVGTQEETLLL
+269 VARVGTQQETLLL
-282 AEAMLEYRAYEQIP
+282 AESMLEYRAYEQIP

-304 QTETRVEQ
+304 QTESRVEQ

-325 KARDTSTEFVDKL
+325 KARDVSTEFVSKL
-338 IEKNNLLENKILVV
+338 IETNNLLDNKILVV
-352 QVPKAN
+352 QAPKAN

-368 GNQTIAKYQHP
+368 GNQTSAKYQHP
-379 ALILNE
+379 VLILNE
-385 RVHDNNEVWWEGS
+385 RDHDGEIWWEGS

-407 TNFKEFM
+407 TNFKEFLM
-414 SETGL
+414 STGL

-430 GAGIKDCNMKAF
+430 GAGIKDCNIQKF
-442 IELTNKLLANIDF
+442 IEFTNEKLKDIDF
-455 RPIYWVDFIYQS
+455 RPIYWVDFIYKS
-467 NELNPITILTIG
+467 DTLNPNTILTIG
-479 QYNHLWGQQLEKPKI
+479 QYNYLWGQQLDKPKI
-494 AIENIDVSPEKVS
+494 AIENINITPDNVQ
-507 VMKGPSLKII
+507 VMKGPSLKFTI
-517 VNGIEYIKFKATEKE
+517 NGIEYIKFKATEEEIK
-532 LELFQENEI
+532 LFQDNAI
-541 VNINIVGE
+541 VNITIVGE
-549 CDINNWGGVE
+549 CDINTWGGVE
-559 RPQIIIKDYE
+559 RPQIIVVDYE
-569 VNKVMKYYI
+569 VNKASKYYI

>member
-1 MEYQLINRPISRL
+1 MEYQLINKPISRL

-26 PLVDAYKYLH
+26 PLIDVYRYLH

-61 ISQNSKIM
+61 ISQNSKVM

-113 DIDEIPK
+113 DMDGIPK

-131 SNEYELH
+131 SNEYEIHQKLR
-138 KTLQEAGMD
+138 EAGMD
-147 ILIIDHHEAKQVSPY
+147 VLIIDHHEATEVSPD

-187 CCYLDQLLGVSYA
+187 CCYLDQLLDVDHA
-200 DNYLDLVALGMIAD
+200 DKYLDLVALGMIAD
-214 MMDLRDFETKHLIQL
+214 MMDLRYFETKHLIQL
-229 GCESVRS
+229 GCENIRS
-236 PFIKMMMARNEF
+236 PFIKMMMARNEY

-269 VARVGTQEETLLL
+269 VARVGTQQETLLL
-282 AEAMLEYRAYEQIP
+282 AESMLEYRAYEQIP

-304 QTETRVEQ
+304 STESRVEQ

-325 KARDTSTEFVDKL
+325 KARDVSTEFVDKL
-338 IEKNNLLENKILVV
+338 IETNNLLDNKILVV
-352 QVPKAN
+352 QAPKAN

-368 GNQTIAKYQHP
+368 GNQTSAKYQHP
-379 ALILNE
+379 VLILNE
-385 RVHDNNEVWWEGS
+385 RNHDGEIWWEGS

-407 TNFKEFM
+407 TNFKEFLIN
-414 SETGL
+414 TGL
-419 VEYAEGHANAF
+419 VEYAEGHPNAF
-430 GAGIKDCNMKAF
+430 GVGIKDYNIQKF
-442 IELTNKLLANIDF
+442 IEFTNEKLKDIDF
-455 RPIYWVDFIYQS
+455 RPIYWVDFIYKS
-467 NELNPITILTIG
+467 DTLNPNTILTIG
-479 QYNHLWGQQLEKPKI
+479 QYNYLWGQSLDKPKI
-494 AIENIDVSPEKVS
+494 AIEDINITPNNVQ
-507 VMKGPSLKII
+507 VMKGPSLKFTI
-517 VNGIEYIKFKATEKE
+517 NGIEYIKFKAAEEEIK
-532 LELFQENEI
+532 LFQDNAI
-541 VNINIVGE
+541 VNITIVGE
-549 CDINNWGGVE
+549 CDINTWGGVE
-559 RPQIIIKDYE
+559 RPQIIIVDYE
-569 VNKVMKYYI
+569 VNKAIKYYI

>member
-1 MEYQLINRPISRL
+1 MEYQLINKPISRL

-26 PLVDAYKYLH
+26 PLIDVYRYLH

-61 ISQNSKIM
+61 ISQNNKVM

-113 DIDEIPK
+113 DINEIPK

-131 SNEYELH
+131 SNEYEIHQKLR
-138 KTLQEAGMD
+138 EAGMD
-147 ILIIDHHEAKQVSPY
+147 VLIIDHHEATKVSPD

-187 CCYLDQLLGVSYA
+187 CCYLDQLLGVDHA
-200 DNYLDLVALGMIAD
+200 NKYLDLVALGMIAD
-214 MMDLRDFETKHLIQL
+214 MMDLRYFETKHLIQL
-229 GCESVRS
+229 GCENIRS
-236 PFIKMMMARNEF
+236 PFIKMMMARNEY

-282 AEAMLEYRAYEQIP
+282 AESMLEYRAYEQIP

-304 QTETRVEQ
+304 QTESRVEQ

-325 KARDTSTEFVDKL
+325 KARDVSTEFVDKL
-338 IEKNNLLENKILVV
+338 IETNNLLDNKILVV
-352 QVPKAN
+352 QAPKAN

-368 GNQTIAKYQHP
+368 GNQTSAKYQHP
-379 ALILNE
+379 VLILNE
-385 RVHDNNEVWWEGS
+385 RNHDGEIWWEGS

-407 TNFKEFM
+407 TNFKEFLM
-414 SETGL
+414 NTGL
-419 VEYAEGHANAF
+419 VEYAEGHPNAF
-430 GAGIKDCNMKAF
+430 GVGIKDYNIQKF
-442 IELTNKLLANIDF
+442 IEFTNKKLKDIDF
-455 RPIYWVDFIYQS
+455 RPIYWVDFIYKS
-467 NELNPITILTIG
+467 DTLNPNTILTIG
-479 QYNHLWGQQLEKPKI
+479 QYNYLWGQQLDKPKI
-494 AIENIDVSPEKVS
+494 AIEDINITPNNIQ
-507 VMKGPSLKII
+507 VMKGPSLKFTI
-517 VNGIEYIKFKATEKE
+517 NGIEYIKFKATEEEIK
-532 LELFQENEI
+532 LFQDNAI
-541 VNINIVGE
+541 VNITIVGE
-549 CDINNWGGVE
+549 CDINTWGGVE
-559 RPQIIIKDYE
+559 RPQIIIVDYE
-569 VNKVMKYYI
+569 VNKAIKYYI

>member
-1 MEYQLINRPISRL
+1 MEYQLINKPISRL

-26 PLVDAYKYLH
+26 PLIDVYRYLH

-61 ISQNSKIM
+61 ISQNNKAM

-131 SNEYELH
+131 SNEYEIH
-138 KTLQEAGMD
+138 KKLREAGMD
-147 ILIIDHHEAKQVSPY
+147 VLIIDHHEATEVSPD

-187 CCYLDQLLGVSYA
+187 CCYLDQLLGVDHA
-200 DNYLDLVALGMIAD
+200 DKYLDLVALGMIAD
-214 MMDLRDFETKHLIQL
+214 MMDLRYFETKHLIQL
-229 GCESVRS
+229 GCENIRS
-236 PFIKMMMARNEF
+236 PFIKMMMARNEY

-269 VARVGTQEETLLL
+269 VARVGTQQETLLL
-282 AEAMLEYRAYEQIP
+282 AESMLEYRAYEQIP

-304 QTETRVEQ
+304 QTESRVEQ

-325 KARDTSTEFVDKL
+325 KARDVSTEFVDKL
-338 IEKNNLLENKILVV
+338 IETNNLLDNKILVV
-352 QVPKAN
+352 QAPKAN

-368 GNQTIAKYQHP
+368 GNQTSAKYQHP
-379 ALILNE
+379 VLILNE
-385 RVHDNNEVWWEGS
+385 RNHDGEIWWEGS

-407 TNFKEFM
+407 TNFKEFLIN
-414 SETGL
+414 TVL
-419 VEYAEGHANAF
+419 VEYDEGHTNAF
-430 GAGIKDCNMKAF
+430 GVGIKDQNIQKF
-442 IELTNKLLANIDF
+442 IEFTNEKLKDIDF
-455 RPIYWVDFIYQS
+455 RPIYWVDFIYKS
-467 NELNPITILTIG
+467 DTLNPNTILTIG
-479 QYNHLWGQQLEKPKI
+479 QYNYLWGQSLDKPKI
-494 AIENIDVSPEKVS
+494 AIEDINITPNNVQ
-507 VMKGPSLKII
+507 VMKGPSLKFTI
-517 VNGIEYIKFKATEKE
+517 NGIEYIKFKAAEEEIK
-532 LELFQENEI
+532 LFQDNAI
-541 VNINIVGE
+541 VNITIVGE
-549 CDINNWGGVE
+549 CDINTWGGVE
-559 RPQIIIKDYE
+559 RPQIIIVDYE
-569 VNKVMKYYI
+569 VNKAIKYYI

>member
-1 MEYQLINRPISRL
+1 MEYQLINKPISRL

-26 PLVDAYKYLH
+26 PLIDVYRYLH

-61 ISQNSKIM
+61 ISQNSKVM

-131 SNEYELH
+131 SNEYEIHQKLR
-138 KTLQEAGMD
+138 EAGMD
-147 ILIIDHHEAKQVSPY
+147 VLIIDHHEATEVSPD

-187 CCYLDQLLGVSYA
+187 CCYLDQLLGA
-200 DNYLDLVALGMIAD
+200 DHADKYLDLVALGMIAD
-214 MMDLRDFETKHLIQL
+214 MMDLRHFETKHLIQL
-229 GCESVRS
+229 GCENIRS
-236 PFIKMMMARNEF
+236 PFIKMMMARNEY

-282 AEAMLEYRAYEQIP
+282 AESMLEYRAYEQIP

-304 QTETRVEQ
+304 QTESRVEQ

-325 KARDTSTEFVDKL
+325 KARDVSTEFVDKL
-338 IEKNNLLENKILVV
+338 IETNNLLDNKILVV
-352 QVPKAN
+352 QAPKAN

-368 GNQTIAKYQHP
+368 GNQTSAKYQHP
-379 ALILNE
+379 VLILNE
-385 RVHDNNEVWWEGS
+385 RNHDGEIWWEGS

-407 TNFKEFM
+407 TNFKEFLIN
-414 SETGL
+414 TGL
-419 VEYAEGHANAF
+419 VEYAEGHPNAF
-430 GAGIKDCNMKAF
+430 GVGIKDQNIQKF
-442 IELTNKLLANIDF
+442 IEFTNEKLKDIDF
-455 RPIYWVDFIYQS
+455 RPIYWVDFIYKS
-467 NELNPITILTIG
+467 DTLNPNTILTIG
-479 QYNHLWGQQLEKPKI
+479 QYNYLWGQSLDKPKI
-494 AIENIDVSPEKVS
+494 AIEDINITPNNVQ
-507 VMKGPSLKII
+507 VMKGPSLKFTI
-517 VNGIEYIKFKATEKE
+517 NGIEYIKFKAAEEEIK
-532 LELFQENEI
+532 LFQDNAI
-541 VNINIVGE
+541 VNITIVGE
-549 CDINNWGGVE
+549 CDINTWGGVE
-559 RPQIIIKDYE
+559 RPQIIIVDYE
-569 VNKVMKYYI
+569 VNKAIKYYI

>member
-1 MEYQLINRPISRL
+1 MEYQLINKPISRL

-26 PLVDAYKYLH
+26 PLIDVYRYLH

-61 ISQNSKIM
+61 ISQNSKVM

-131 SNEYELH
+131 SNEYEIH
-138 KTLQEAGMD
+138 KKLREAGMD
-147 ILIIDHHEAKQVSPY
+147 VLIIDHHEATEVSPD

-187 CCYLDQLLGVSYA
+187 CCYLDQLLGVDHA
-200 DNYLDLVALGMIAD
+200 DKYLDLVALGMIAD
-214 MMDLRDFETKHLIQL
+214 MMDLRYFETKHLIQL
-229 GCESVRS
+229 GCENIRS
-236 PFIKMMMARNEF
+236 PFIKMMMARNEY

-282 AEAMLEYRAYEQIP
+282 AESMLEYRAYEQIP

-304 QTETRVEQ
+304 QTESRVEQ

-325 KARDTSTEFVDKL
+325 KARDVSTEFVDKL
-338 IEKNNLLENKILVV
+338 IETNNLLDNKILVV
-352 QVPKAN
+352 QAPKAN

-368 GNQTIAKYQHP
+368 GNQTSAKYQHP
-379 ALILNE
+379 VLILNE
-385 RVHDNNEVWWEGS
+385 RNHDGEIWWEGS

-407 TNFKEFM
+407 TNFKEFLIN
-414 SETGL
+414 TGL
-419 VEYAEGHANAF
+419 VEYAEGHPNAF
-430 GAGIKDCNMKAF
+430 GVGIKDQNIQKF
-442 IELTNKLLANIDF
+442 IEFTNEKLKDIDF
-455 RPIYWVDFIYQS
+455 RPIYWVDFIYKS
-467 NELNPITILTIG
+467 DTLNPNTILTIG
-479 QYNHLWGQQLEKPKI
+479 QYNYLWGQSLDKPKI
-494 AIENIDVSPEKVS
+494 AIEDINITPNNVQ
-507 VMKGPSLKII
+507 VMKGPSLKFTI
-517 VNGIEYIKFKATEKE
+517 NGIEYIKFKAAEEEIK
-532 LELFQENEI
+532 LFQDNAI
-541 VNINIVGE
+541 VNITIVGE
-549 CDINNWGGVE
+549 CDINTWGGVE
-559 RPQIIIKDYE
+559 RPQIIIVDYE
-569 VNKVMKYYI
+569 VNKAIKYYI

>member
-1 MEYQLINRPISRL
+1 MEYQLINKPISRL

-26 PLVDAYKYLH
+26 PLIDVYRYLH

-61 ISQNSKIM
+61 ISQNNKAM

-131 SNEYELH
+131 SNEYEIH
-138 KTLQEAGMD
+138 KKLREAGMD
-147 ILIIDHHEAKQVSPY
+147 ILIIDHHEATEVSPD

-187 CCYLDQLLGVSYA
+187 CCYLDQLLGVDHA
-200 DNYLDLVALGMIAD
+200 DKYLDLVALGMIAD
-214 MMDLRDFETKHLIQL
+214 MMDLRYFETKHLIQL
-229 GCESVRS
+229 GCENIRS
-236 PFIKMMMARNEF
+236 PFIKMMMARNEY

-282 AEAMLEYRAYEQIP
+282 AESMLEYRAYEQIP

-304 QTETRVEQ
+304 QTESRVEQ

-325 KARDTSTEFVDKL
+325 KARDVSTEFVDKL
-338 IEKNNLLENKILVV
+338 IETNNLLDNKILVV
-352 QVPKAN
+352 QAPKAN

-368 GNQTIAKYQHP
+368 GNQTSAKYQHP
-379 ALILNE
+379 VLILNE
-385 RVHDNNEVWWEGS
+385 RNHDGEIWWEGS

-407 TNFKEFM
+407 TNFKEFLIN
-414 SETGL
+414 TGL
-419 VEYAEGHANAF
+419 VEYAEGHPNAF
-430 GAGIKDCNMKAF
+430 GVGIKDQNIQKF
-442 IELTNKLLANIDF
+442 IEFTNEKLKDIDF
-455 RPIYWVDFIYQS
+455 RPIYWVDFIYKS
-467 NELNPITILTIG
+467 DTLNPNTILTIG
-479 QYNHLWGQQLEKPKI
+479 QYNYLWGQSLDKPKI
-494 AIENIDVSPEKVS
+494 AIEDINITPNNVQ
-507 VMKGPSLKII
+507 VMKGPSLKFTI
-517 VNGIEYIKFKATEKE
+517 NGIEYIKFKAAEEEIK
-532 LELFQENEI
+532 LFQDNAI
-541 VNINIVGE
+541 VNITIVGE
-549 CDINNWGGVE
+549 CDINTWGGVE
-559 RPQIIIKDYE
+559 RPQIIIVDYE
-569 VNKVMKYYI
+569 VNKAIKYYI

>member
-1 MEYQLINRPISRL
+1 
-14 QEIEQILMNRGI
+14 MNRGI
-26 PLVDAYKYLH
+26 PLVDAYRYLH

-61 ISQNSKIM
+61 ISQNSKVM

-131 SNEYELH
+131 SNEYEIHQKLR
-138 KTLQEAGMD
+138 EAGMD
-147 ILIIDHHEAKQVSPY
+147 VLIIDHHEATKVSPN

-187 CCYLDQLLGVSYA
+187 CCYLDQLLGA
-200 DNYLDLVALGMIAD
+200 DHADKYLDLVALGMIAD
-214 MMDLRDFETKHLIQL
+214 MMDLRYFETKHLIQL
-229 GCESVRS
+229 GCENIRS
-236 PFIKMMMARNEF
+236 PFIKMMMTRNEY

-262 IAPYINA
+262 IAPYVNA
-269 VARVGTQEETLLL
+269 VARVGTQQETLLL
-282 AEAMLEYRAYEQIP
+282 AESMLEYRAYEQIP

-304 QTETRVEQ
+304 QTESRVEQ

-325 KARDTSTEFVDKL
+325 KARDVSTEFVGKL
-338 IEKNNLLENKILVV
+338 IETNNLLDNKILVV
-352 QVPKAN
+352 QAPKAN

-368 GNQTIAKYQHP
+368 GNQTSAKYQHP
-379 ALILNE
+379 VLILNE
-385 RVHDNNEVWWEGS
+385 RDHDGEIWWEGS

-407 TNFKEFM
+407 TNFKEFLI
-414 SETGL
+414 STGL
-419 VEYAEGHANAF
+419 VEYAEGHPNAF
-430 GAGIKDCNMKAF
+430 GTGIKDCNIQKF
-442 IELTNKLLANIDF
+442 IEFTNEKLKDIDF
-455 RPIYWVDFIYQS
+455 RPIYWVDFIYKS
-467 NELNPITILTIG
+467 DTLNPNTILTIG
-479 QYNHLWGQQLEKPKI
+479 QYNYLWGQQLDKPKI
-494 AIENIDVSPEKVS
+494 AIEDINITPDNVQ
-507 VMKGPSLKII
+507 VMKGPSLKFT
-517 VNGIEYIKFKATEKE
+517 VNGIEYIKFKATEE
-532 LELFQENEI
+532 EIELFQDNEV
-541 VNINIVGE
+541 VNITIVGE
-549 CDINNWGGVE
+549 CDINTWGGIE
-559 RPQIIIKDYE
+559 RPQIIVTDYE
-569 VNKVMKYYI
+569 INKVMKYYI

>member
-1 MEYQLINRPISRL
+1 MEYQLINKPISRL

-26 PLVDAYKYLH
+26 PLIDVYRYLH

-61 ISQNSKIM
+61 ISQNNKVM

-131 SNEYELH
+131 SNEYEIH
-138 KTLQEAGMD
+138 KKLREAGMD
-147 ILIIDHHEAKQVSPY
+147 VLIIDHHEATEVSPD

-187 CCYLDQLLGVSYA
+187 CCYLDQLLGVDHA
-200 DNYLDLVALGMIAD
+200 DKYLDLVALGMIAD
-214 MMDLRDFETKHLIQL
+214 MMDLRYFETKHLIQL
-229 GCESVRS
+229 GCENIRS
-236 PFIKMMMARNEF
+236 PFIKMMMARNEY

-282 AEAMLEYRAYEQIP
+282 AESMLEYRAYEQIP

-304 QTETRVEQ
+304 QTESRVEQ

-325 KARDTSTEFVDKL
+325 KARDVSTEFVDKL
-338 IEKNNLLENKILVV
+338 IETNNLLDNKILVV
-352 QVPKAN
+352 QAPKAN

-368 GNQTIAKYQHP
+368 GNQTSAKYQHP
-379 ALILNE
+379 VLILNE
-385 RVHDNNEVWWEGS
+385 RNHDGEIWWEGS

-407 TNFKEFM
+407 TNFKEFLIN
-414 SETGL
+414 TGL
-419 VEYAEGHANAF
+419 VEYAEGHPNAF
-430 GAGIKDCNMKAF
+430 GVGIKDYNIQKF
-442 IELTNKLLANIDF
+442 IEFTNEKLKDIDF
-455 RPIYWVDFIYQS
+455 RPIYWVDFIYKS
-467 NELNPITILTIG
+467 DTLNPNTILTIG
-479 QYNHLWGQQLEKPKI
+479 QYNYLWGQQLDKPKI
-494 AIENIDVSPEKVS
+494 AIEDINITPNNVQ
-507 VMKGPSLKII
+507 VMKGPSLKFTI
-517 VNGIEYIKFKATEKE
+517 NGIEYIKFKAAEEEIK
-532 LELFQENEI
+532 LFQDNAI
-541 VNINIVGE
+541 VNITIVGE
-549 CDINNWGGVE
+549 CDINTWGGVE
-559 RPQIIIKDYE
+559 RPQIIIVDYE
-569 VNKVMKYYI
+569 VNKAIKYYI

>member
-1 MEYQLINRPISRL
+1 MEYQLINKPISRL

-26 PLVDAYKYLH
+26 PLIDVYRYLH

-61 ISQNSKIM
+61 ISQNSKVM

-131 SNEYELH
+131 SNEYEIH
-138 KTLQEAGMD
+138 KKLREAGMD
-147 ILIIDHHEAKQVSPY
+147 VLIIDHHEATEVSPD

-187 CCYLDQLLGVSYA
+187 CCYLDQLLGVDHA
-200 DNYLDLVALGMIAD
+200 DKYLDLVALGMIAD
-214 MMDLRDFETKHLIQL
+214 MIDLRYFETKHLIQL
-229 GCESVRS
+229 GCENIRS
-236 PFIKMMMARNEF
+236 PFIKMMMARNEY

-282 AEAMLEYRAYEQIP
+282 AESMLEYRAYEQIP

-304 QTETRVEQ
+304 QTESRVEQ

-325 KARDTSTEFVDKL
+325 KARDVSTEFVDKL
-338 IEKNNLLENKILVV
+338 IETNNLLDNKILVV
-352 QVPKAN
+352 QAPKAN

-368 GNQTIAKYQHP
+368 GNQTSAKYQHP
-379 ALILNE
+379 VLILNE
-385 RVHDNNEVWWEGS
+385 RNHDGEIWWEGS

-407 TNFKEFM
+407 TNFKEFLIN
-414 SETGL
+414 TGL
-419 VEYAEGHANAF
+419 VEYAEGHPNAF
-430 GAGIKDCNMKAF
+430 GVGIKDQNIQKF
-442 IELTNKLLANIDF
+442 IEFTNEKLKDIDF
-455 RPIYWVDFIYQS
+455 RPIYWVDFIYKS
-467 NELNPITILTIG
+467 DTLNLNTILTIG
-479 QYNHLWGQQLEKPKI
+479 QYNYLWGQSLDKPKI
-494 AIENIDVSPEKVS
+494 AIEDINITPNNIQ
-507 VMKGPSLKII
+507 VMKGPSLKFTI
-517 VNGIEYIKFKATEKE
+517 NGIEYIKFKATEEEIK
-532 LELFQENEI
+532 LFQDNAI
-541 VNINIVGE
+541 VNITIVGE
-549 CDINNWGGVE
+549 CDINTWGGVE
-559 RPQIIIKDYE
+559 RPQIIIVDYE
-569 VNKVMKYYI
+569 VNKAIKYYI

>member
-1 MEYQLINRPISRL
+1 MEYQLINKPISRL

-26 PLVDAYKYLH
+26 PLIDVYRYLH

-61 ISQNSKIM
+61 ISQNSKVM

-131 SNEYELH
+131 SNEYEIH
-138 KTLQEAGMD
+138 KKLREAGMD
-147 ILIIDHHEAKQVSPY
+147 VLIIDHHEATEVSPD

-187 CCYLDQLLGVSYA
+187 CCYLDQLLGVDHA
-200 DNYLDLVALGMIAD
+200 DKYLDLVALGMIAD
-214 MMDLRDFETKHLIQL
+214 MMDLRYFETKHLIQL
-229 GCESVRS
+229 GCENIRS
-236 PFIKMMMARNEF
+236 PFIKMMMARNEY

-282 AEAMLEYRAYEQIP
+282 AESMLEYRAYEQIP

-304 QTETRVEQ
+304 QTESRVEQ

-325 KARDTSTEFVDKL
+325 KARDVSTEFVDKL
-338 IEKNNLLENKILVV
+338 IETNNLLDNKILVV
-352 QVPKAN
+352 QAPKAN

-368 GNQTIAKYQHP
+368 GNQTSAKYQHP
-379 ALILNE
+379 VLILNE
-385 RVHDNNEVWWEGS
+385 RNHDGEIWWEGS

-407 TNFKEFM
+407 TNFKEFLIN
-414 SETGL
+414 TGL
-419 VEYAEGHANAF
+419 VEYAEGHPNAF
-430 GAGIKDCNMKAF
+430 GVGIKDYNIQKF
-442 IELTNKLLANIDF
+442 IEFTNEKLKDIDF
-455 RPIYWVDFIYQS
+455 RPIYWVDFIYKS
-467 NELNPITILTIG
+467 DTLNPNTILTIG
-479 QYNHLWGQQLEKPKI
+479 QYNYLWGQQLDKPKI
-494 AIENIDVSPEKVS
+494 AIEDINITPNNVQ
-507 VMKGPSLKII
+507 VMKGPSLKFTI
-517 VNGIEYIKFKATEKE
+517 NGIEYIKFKVAEEEIK
-532 LELFQENEI
+532 LFQDNAI
-541 VNINIVGE
+541 VNITIVGE
-549 CDINNWGGVE
+549 CDINTWGGVE
-559 RPQIIIKDYE
+559 RPQIIIVDYE
-569 VNKVMKYYI
+569 VNKAIKYYI

>member
-1 MEYQLINRPISRL
+1 MEYQLINKPISRL

-26 PLVDAYKYLH
+26 PLIDVYRYLH

-61 ISQNSKIM
+61 ISQNSKVM

-131 SNEYELH
+131 SNEYEIHQKLR
-138 KTLQEAGMD
+138 EAGMD
-147 ILIIDHHEAKQVSPY
+147 VLIIDHHEATKVSPD

-187 CCYLDQLLGVSYA
+187 CCYLDQLLDVDHA
-200 DNYLDLVALGMIAD
+200 DKYLDLVALGMIAD
-214 MMDLRDFETKHLIQL
+214 MMDLRYFETKHLIQL
-229 GCESVRS
+229 GCENIRS
-236 PFIKMMMARNEF
+236 PFIKMMMARNEY

-269 VARVGTQEETLLL
+269 VARVGTQQETLLL
-282 AEAMLEYRAYEQIP
+282 AESMLEYRAYEQIP

-304 QTETRVEQ
+304 QTESRVEQ

-325 KARDTSTEFVDKL
+325 KARDVSTEFVDKL
-338 IEKNNLLENKILVV
+338 IETNNLLDNKILVV
-352 QVPKAN
+352 QAPKAN

-368 GNQTIAKYQHP
+368 GNQTSAKYQHP
-379 ALILNE
+379 VLILNE
-385 RVHDNNEVWWEGS
+385 RNHDGEIWWEGS

-407 TNFKEFM
+407 TNFKEFLIN
-414 SETGL
+414 TGL
-419 VEYAEGHANAF
+419 VEYAEGHPNAF
-430 GAGIKDCNMKAF
+430 GVGIKDQNIQKF
-442 IELTNKLLANIDF
+442 IEFTNEKLKDIDF
-455 RPIYWVDFIYQS
+455 RPIYWVDFIYKS
-467 NELNPITILTIG
+467 DTLNPNTILTIG
-479 QYNHLWGQQLEKPKI
+479 QYNYLWGQSLDKPKI
-494 AIENIDVSPEKVS
+494 AIEDINITPNNVQ
-507 VMKGPSLKII
+507 VMKGPSLKFTI
-517 VNGIEYIKFKATEKE
+517 NGIEYIKFKAAEEEIK
-532 LELFQENEI
+532 LFQDNAI
-541 VNINIVGE
+541 VNITIVGE
-549 CDINNWGGVE
+549 CDINTWGGVE
-559 RPQIIIKDYE
+559 RPQIIIVDYE
-569 VNKVMKYYI
+569 VNKAIKYYI

>member
-1 MEYQLINRPISRL
+1 MEYQLINKPISRL

-26 PLVDAYKYLH
+26 PLIDVYRYLH

-61 ISQNSKIM
+61 ISQNSKVM

-131 SNEYELH
+131 SNEYEIHQKLR
-138 KTLQEAGMD
+138 EAGMD
-147 ILIIDHHEAKQVSPY
+147 ILIIDHHEATEVSPD

-187 CCYLDQLLGVSYA
+187 CCYLDQLLGVDHA
-200 DNYLDLVALGMIAD
+200 DKYLDLVALGMIAD
-214 MMDLRDFETKHLIQL
+214 MMDLRYFETKHLIQL
-229 GCESVRS
+229 GCENIRS
-236 PFIKMMMARNEF
+236 PFIKMMMARNEY

-282 AEAMLEYRAYEQIP
+282 AESMLEYRAYEQIP

-304 QTETRVEQ
+304 QTESRVEQ

-325 KARDTSTEFVDKL
+325 KARDVSTEFVDKL
-338 IEKNNLLENKILVV
+338 IETNNLLDNKILVV
-352 QVPKAN
+352 QAPKAN

-368 GNQTIAKYQHP
+368 GNQTSAKYQHP
-379 ALILNE
+379 VLILNE
-385 RVHDNNEVWWEGS
+385 RNHDGEIWWEGS

-407 TNFKEFM
+407 TNFKEFLIN
-414 SETGL
+414 TGL
-419 VEYAEGHANAF
+419 VEYAEGHPNAF
-430 GAGIKDCNMKAF
+430 GVGIKDYNIQKF
-442 IELTNKLLANIDF
+442 IEFTNEKLKDIDF
-455 RPIYWVDFIYQS
+455 RPIYWVDFIYKFDT
-467 NELNPITILTIG
+467 LNPNTILTIG
-479 QYNHLWGQQLEKPKI
+479 QYNYLWGQSLDKPKI
-494 AIENIDVSPEKVS
+494 AIEDINITPNNVQ
-507 VMKGPSLKII
+507 VMKGPSLKFTI
-517 VNGIEYIKFKATEKE
+517 NGIEYIKFKATEEEIK
-532 LELFQENEI
+532 LFQDNAI
-541 VNINIVGE
+541 VNITIVGE
-549 CDINNWGGVE
+549 CDINTWGGVE
-559 RPQIIIKDYE
+559 RPQIIIVDYE
-569 VNKVMKYYI
+569 VNKAIKYYI

>member
-1 MEYQLINRPISRL
+1 MEYQLINKPISRL

-26 PLVDAYKYLH
+26 PLIDVYRYLH

-61 ISQNSKIM
+61 ISQNNKAM

-131 SNEYELH
+131 SNEYEIH
-138 KTLQEAGMD
+138 KKLREAGMD
-147 ILIIDHHEAKQVSPY
+147 VLIIDHHEATEVSPY

-187 CCYLDQLLGVSYA
+187 CCYLDQLLGVDHA
-200 DNYLDLVALGMIAD
+200 DKYLDLVALGMIAD
-214 MMDLRDFETKHLIQL
+214 MMDLRCFETKHLIQL
-229 GCESVRS
+229 GCENIRS
-236 PFIKMMMARNEF
+236 PFIKMMMARNEY

-282 AEAMLEYRAYEQIP
+282 AESMLEYRAYEQIP

-304 QTETRVEQ
+304 QTESRVEQ

-325 KARDTSTEFVDKL
+325 KARDVSTEFVDKL
-338 IEKNNLLENKILVV
+338 IETNNLLDNKILIV
-352 QVPKAN
+352 QAPKAN

-368 GNQTIAKYQHP
+368 GNQTSAKYQHP
-379 ALILNE
+379 VLILNE
-385 RVHDNNEVWWEGS
+385 RNHDGEIWWEGS

-407 TNFKEFM
+407 TNFKEFLIN
-414 SETGL
+414 TGL
-419 VEYAEGHANAF
+419 VEYAEGHPNAF
-430 GAGIKDCNMKAF
+430 GVGIKDQNIQKF
-442 IELTNKLLANIDF
+442 IEFTNEKLKDIDF
-455 RPIYWVDFIYQS
+455 RPIYWVDFIYKS
-467 NELNPITILTIG
+467 DTLNPNTILTIG
-479 QYNHLWGQQLEKPKI
+479 QYNYLWGQQLDKPKI
-494 AIENIDVSPEKVS
+494 AIEDINITPNNVQ
-507 VMKGPSLKII
+507 VMKGPSLKFTI
-517 VNGIEYIKFKATEKE
+517 NGIEYIKFKAAEEEIK
-532 LELFQENEI
+532 LFQDNAI
-541 VNINIVGE
+541 VNITIVGE
-549 CDINNWGGVE
+549 CDINTWGGVE
-559 RPQIIIKDYE
+559 RPQIIIVDYE
-569 VNKVMKYYI
+569 VNKAIKYYI

>member
-1 MEYQLINRPISRL
+1 
-14 QEIEQILMNRGI
+14 MNRGI
-26 PLVDAYKYLH
+26 PLVDAYRYLH

-61 ISQNSKIM
+61 ISQNSKVM

-131 SNEYELH
+131 SNEYEIHQKLR
-138 KTLQEAGMD
+138 EAGMD
-147 ILIIDHHEAKQVSPY
+147 VLIIDHHEATKVSPN

-187 CCYLDQLLGVSYA
+187 CCYLDQLLGA
-200 DNYLDLVALGMIAD
+200 DHADKYLDLVALGMIAD
-214 MMDLRDFETKHLIQL
+214 MMDLRFLETKHLIQL
-229 GCESVRS
+229 GCENIRS
-236 PFIKMMMARNEF
+236 PFIKMMMARNEY

-262 IAPYINA
+262 IAPYVNA
-269 VARVGTQEETLLL
+269 VARVGTQQETLLL
-282 AEAMLEYRAYEQIP
+282 AESMLEYRAYEQIP

-304 QTETRVEQ
+304 QTESRVEQ

-325 KARDTSTEFVDKL
+325 KARDVSTEFVSKL
-338 IEKNNLLENKILVV
+338 IETNNLLDNKILVV
-352 QVPKAN
+352 QAPKAN

-368 GNQTIAKYQHP
+368 GNQTSAKYQHP
-379 ALILNE
+379 VLILNE
-385 RVHDNNEVWWEGS
+385 RDHDGEIWWEGS

-407 TNFKEFM
+407 TNFKEFLM
-414 SETGL
+414 DTGL
-419 VEYAEGHANAF
+419 VEYAEGHPNAF
-430 GAGIKDCNMKAF
+430 GAGIKDCNIQKF
-442 IELTNKLLANIDF
+442 IEFTNEKLKDIDF
-455 RPIYWVDFIYQS
+455 RPIYWVDFIYKS
-467 NELNPITILTIG
+467 DILNPNTILTIG
-479 QYNHLWGQQLEKPKI
+479 QYNYLWGQQLDKPKI
-494 AIENIDVSPEKVS
+494 AIEDINITPDNVQ
-507 VMKGPSLKII
+507 VMKGPSLKFTI
-517 VNGIEYIKFKATEKE
+517 NGIEYIKFKATEE
-532 LELFQENEI
+532 EIQLFQDNAI
-541 VNINIVGE
+541 VNITIVGE
-549 CDINNWGGVE
+549 CDINTWGGVE
-559 RPQIIIKDYE
+559 RPQIIVVDYE
-569 VNKVMKYYI
+569 VNKAIKYYI

>member
-1 MEYQLINRPISRL
+1 MEYQLINKPISRL

-26 PLVDAYKYLH
+26 PLIDVYGYLH

-61 ISQNSKIM
+61 ISQNSRVM

-131 SNEYELH
+131 SNEYEIH
-138 KTLQEAGMD
+138 KKLREAGMD
-147 ILIIDHHEAKQVSPY
+147 VLIIDHHEATEVSPD

-187 CCYLDQLLGVSYA
+187 CCYLDQLLGVDYA
-200 DNYLDLVALGMIAD
+200 DKYLDLVALGMIAD
-214 MMDLRDFETKHLIQL
+214 MMDLRYFETKHLIQL
-229 GCESVRS
+229 GCENIRS
-236 PFIKMMMARNEF
+236 PFIKMMMARNEY

-282 AEAMLEYRAYEQIP
+282 AESMLEYRAYEQIP

-304 QTETRVEQ
+304 QTESRVEQ

-325 KARDTSTEFVDKL
+325 KARDVSTEFVDKL
-338 IEKNNLLENKILVV
+338 IETNNLLDNKILVV
-352 QVPKAN
+352 QAPKAN

-368 GNQTIAKYQHP
+368 GNQTSAKYQHP
-379 ALILNE
+379 VLILNE
-385 RVHDNNEVWWEGS
+385 RNHDGEIWWEGS

-407 TNFKEFM
+407 TNFKEFLIN
-414 SETGL
+414 TGL
-419 VEYAEGHANAF
+419 VEYAEGHPNSF
-430 GAGIKDCNMKAF
+430 GVGIKDQNIQKF
-442 IELTNKLLANIDF
+442 IEFTNEKLKDIDF
-455 RPIYWVDFIYQS
+455 RPIYWVDFIYKS
-467 NELNPITILTIG
+467 DTLNPNTILTIG
-479 QYNHLWGQQLEKPKI
+479 QYNYLWGQSLDKPKI
-494 AIENIDVSPEKVS
+494 AIEDINITPNNVQ
-507 VMKGPSLKII
+507 VMKGPSLKFTI
-517 VNGIEYIKFKATEKE
+517 NGIEYIKFKAAEEEIK
-532 LELFQENEI
+532 LFQDNAI
-541 VNINIVGE
+541 VNITIVGE
-549 CDINNWGGVE
+549 CDINTWGGVE
-559 RPQIIIKDYE
+559 RPQIIIVDYE
-569 VNKVMKYYI
+569 VNKAIKYYI

>member
-1 MEYQLINRPISRL
+1 MEYQLINKPISRL

-26 PLVDAYKYLH
+26 PLVDVYRYLH

-49 NIKEGASLLVKH
+49 NIKEGAQLLVKH
-61 ISQNSKIM
+61 ISQNSKVM

-131 SNEYELH
+131 SNEYEIHQKLR
-138 KTLQEAGMD
+138 EAGMD
-147 ILIIDHHEAKQVSPY
+147 VLIIDHHEATKVSPD

-187 CCYLDQLLGVSYA
+187 CCYLDQLLGVDYA
-200 DNYLDLVALGMIAD
+200 DKYLDLVALGMIAD
-214 MMDLRDFETKHLIQL
+214 MMDLRYFETKHLIQL
-229 GCESVRS
+229 GCENIRS
-236 PFIKMMMARNEF
+236 PFIKMMMARNEY

-269 VARVGTQEETLLL
+269 VARVGTQQETLLL
-282 AEAMLEYRAYEQIP
+282 AESMLEYRAYEQIP

-304 QTETRVEQ
+304 QTESRVEQ

-325 KARDTSTEFVDKL
+325 KARDVSTEFVDKL
-338 IEKNNLLENKILVV
+338 IETNNLLDNKILVV
-352 QVPKAN
+352 QAPKAN

-368 GNQTIAKYQHP
+368 GNQTSAKYQHP
-379 ALILNE
+379 VLILNE
-385 RVHDNNEVWWEGS
+385 RNHDGEIWWEGS

-407 TNFKEFM
+407 TNFKEFLIN
-414 SETGL
+414 TGL
-419 VEYAEGHANAF
+419 VEYAEGHPDAF
-430 GAGIKDCNMKAF
+430 GVGIKDYNIQKF
-442 IELTNKLLANIDF
+442 IEFTNEKLKDIDF
-455 RPIYWVDFIYQS
+455 KPIYWVDFIYKS
-467 NELNPITILTIG
+467 DTLNPNTILTIG
-479 QYNHLWGQQLEKPKI
+479 QYNYLWGKQLDKPKI
-494 AIENIDVSPEKVS
+494 AIEDINITPNNVQ
-507 VMKGPSLKII
+507 VMKGPSLKFTI
-517 VNGIEYIKFKATEKE
+517 NGIEYIKFKATEEEIK
-532 LELFQENEI
+532 LFQDNAI
-541 VNINIVGE
+541 VNITIVGE
-549 CDINNWGGVE
+549 CDINTWGGVE
-559 RPQIIIKDYE
+559 RPQIIIVDYE
-569 VNKVMKYYI
+569 VNKAIKYYI

>member
-1 MEYQLINRPISRL
+1 MEYQLINKPISRL

-26 PLVDAYKYLH
+26 PLIDVYRYLH

-61 ISQNSKIM
+61 ISQNSKVM

-120 DTKLVI
+120 HTKLVI
-126 ALDAS
+126 AFDAS
-131 SNEYELH
+131 SNEYEIHQKLR
-138 KTLQEAGMD
+138 EAGMD
-147 ILIIDHHEAKQVSPY
+147 VLIIDHHEATEVSPD

-187 CCYLDQLLGVSYA
+187 CCYLDQLLDVDHA
-200 DNYLDLVALGMIAD
+200 DKYLDLVALGMIAD
-214 MMDLRDFETKHLIQL
+214 MMDLRYFETKHLIQL
-229 GCESVRS
+229 GCENIRS
-236 PFIKMMMARNEF
+236 PFIKMMMARNEY

-282 AEAMLEYRAYEQIP
+282 AESMLEYRAYEQIP

-304 QTETRVEQ
+304 QTESRVEQ

-325 KARDTSTEFVDKL
+325 KARDVSTEFVDKL
-338 IEKNNLLENKILVV
+338 IETNNLLDNKILVV
-352 QVPKAN
+352 QAPKAN

-368 GNQTIAKYQHP
+368 GNQTSAKYQHP
-379 ALILNE
+379 VLILNE
-385 RVHDNNEVWWEGS
+385 RNHDGEIWWEGS

-407 TNFKEFM
+407 TNFKEFLIN
-414 SETGL
+414 TGL
-419 VEYAEGHANAF
+419 VEYAEGHPNAF
-430 GAGIKDCNMKAF
+430 GVGIKDYNIQKF
-442 IELTNKLLANIDF
+442 IEFTNEKLKDIDF
-455 RPIYWVDFIYQS
+455 RPIYWVDFIYKS
-467 NELNPITILTIG
+467 DTLNPNTILTIG
-479 QYNHLWGQQLEKPKI
+479 QYNYLWGQSLDKPKI
-494 AIENIDVSPEKVS
+494 AIEDINITPNNVQ
-507 VMKGPSLKII
+507 VMKGPSLKFTI
-517 VNGIEYIKFKATEKE
+517 NGIEYIKFKAAEEEIK
-532 LELFQENEI
+532 LFQDNAI
-541 VNINIVGE
+541 VNITIVGE
-549 CDINNWGGVE
+549 CDINTWGGVE
-559 RPQIIIKDYE
+559 RPQIIIVDYE
-569 VNKVMKYYI
+569 VNKAIKYYI